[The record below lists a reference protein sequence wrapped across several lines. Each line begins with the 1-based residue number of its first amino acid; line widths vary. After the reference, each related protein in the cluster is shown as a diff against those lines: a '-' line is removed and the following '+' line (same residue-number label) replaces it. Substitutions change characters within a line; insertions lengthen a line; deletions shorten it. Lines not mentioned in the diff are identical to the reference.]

1 MARRIG
7 SAKGQPL
14 REVRMNG
21 TELSGRATAI
31 FHAASRRAYARATA
45 RTTIISRE
53 ISGCF
58 TVGQRFGG

>member
-1 MARRIG
+1 MPPRIG

-31 FHAASRRAYARATA
+31 FTLPHEEPT
-45 RTTIISRE
+45 RE
-53 ISGCF
+53 QLPA
-58 TVGQRFGG
+58 QRLFHER